1 MKKIIAILAF
11 VLSISAVALAT
22 VSDTESPV
30 KVYSS
35 GTATSYTIPF
45 DYISDSDITVTLV
58 NSATGA
64 ETAQTLD
71 VDYTITGSAVIY
83 SVAPG
88 SGYKVV
94 IQRETPYTQEASFS
108 SGEAPPLTTY
118 ESAYDKL
125 TYLAQDLDERLKRAP
140 LLPASA
146 AMTDIE
152 WPNFAS
158 NAGKLVRINTDGD
171 GLEAIATVAA
181 GSALDVTAY
190 CDAADLALLHSVGT
204 TSLRGYTQRSKF
216 AYSDA
221 DTITIGPG
229 IYQHSGTVDQL
240 VYWDSTLSFD
250 STDADTHWYYLYIDD
265 SAIVV
270 SGTNALTASELTS
283 STTAPS
289 WSNAKHGWY
298 NGLDRCI
305 FAYYVASGSIKGFI
319 HDGGNYIGHI
329 STSEGD
335 FKQSGNLSDGSAYN
349 ADADIPAFSTFG
361 KFEVRMSDEEDDW
374 LLVGEERYYLVYGVT
389 TPRAYILDAH
399 TTSAQKLYML
409 SVGSIGGTWTH
420 WLRTLGWYFPAG
432 M

>member
-1 MKKIIAILAF
+1 MRKILAALIL
-11 VLSISAVALAT
+11 VLALALPSMAT

-30 KVYSS
+30 KIYST
-35 GTATSYTIPF
+35 GTATEYAIPF
-45 DYISDSDITVTLV
+45 DYISDSDIVVTLV
-58 NSATGA
+58 NATTGA

-71 VDYTITGSAVIY
+71 VDYTIVSDTVTY
-83 SVAPG
+83 SSAPG
-88 SGYKVV
+88 AGYKVV
-94 IQRETPYTQEASFS
+94 IQRVTPYTQEASFS
-108 SGEAPPLTTY
+108 AGEAPPLTTY
-118 ESAYDKL
+118 ESAFDKSI
-125 TYLAQDLDERLKRAP
+125 YLAQDLNERLERAL
-140 LLPASA
+140 LLPETTA
-146 AMTDIE
+146 TKNIT
-152 WPNFAS
+152 WPDLVL
-158 NAGKLVRINTDGD
+158 NAGKLVRINAEGN

-289 WSNAKHGWY
+289 WSDAKHGWY

-329 STSEGD
+329 STSEDD

-349 ADADIPAFSTFG
+349 ADAAIPAFSTFG

-420 WLRTLGWYFPAG
+420 WARTLGWYFPAG